1 MSKVIW
7 AYTNNIFLDFSLL
20 ARKKNTPQ
28 QYRFNDTLD
37 SNGDDEHLVEGQVQ
51 GGVEDDDIL
60 VIPILE
66 EENILIDV
74 LCEGDKSN
82 ENFFNFYF
90 NVSDLY

>member
-1 MSKVIW
+1 LG
-7 AYTNNIFLDFSLL
+7 NIDL
-20 ARKKNTPQ
+20 
-28 QYRFNDTLD
+28 NDILN

>member
-1 MSKVIW
+1 
-7 AYTNNIFLDFSLL
+7 LDFSLL

-60 VIPILE
+60 VIPT
-66 EENILIDV
+66 
-74 LCEGDKSN
+74 
-82 ENFFNFYF
+82 
-90 NVSDLY
+90 